1 MDTLQSIVIGAIGY
15 AIGSKIQRYLEN
27 KIKSK
32 WLCWILSL
40 ITTLII
46 IIIIIIPVL
55 VIKYLILGNNVSSSS
70 AI

>member
-46 IIIIIIPVL
+46 IIIPVL
-55 VIKYLILGNNVSSSS
+55 VIRYLILGNNVSSSS

>member
-15 AIGSKIQRYLEN
+15 AIGSKVQGYLEN

-32 WLCWILSL
+32 WLCWILAY
-40 ITTLII
+40 ITT

-55 VIKYLILGNNVSSSS
+55 VIRYLILWNNVSSNS

>member
-15 AIGSKIQRYLEN
+15 AIGSKVQGYLEN

-32 WLCWILSL
+32 WLCWILAC
-40 ITTLII
+40 IT
-46 IIIIIIPVL
+46 IIIIPVL
-55 VIKYLILGNNVSSSS
+55 VIRYLILGNNVSSNS